1 MNSKSSTAST
11 KKSGKKGFETEE
23 IVRSYFLGAGFF
35 VVRGVKLR
43 YSGDELTDIDLWLYE
58 RSATLARRRI
68 IIDIKDN
75 AQPKAAERLFFVKG
89 LAELIQVEAT
99 GVATSDSRR
108 SLRELARK
116 HNVLWI
122 DNSDL
127 QRLKSSQK
135 LTISHRLSDEEL
147 NDLITKVDTSRSSKI
162 VRDVF
167 YSVKSSVADR
177 FGPSC
182 ANTATDG
189 ALYFGRMCVEAHPG
203 SLAAQL
209 FTRLTYFC
217 CAIAAAALDFASGE
231 TALRPHQERL
241 ANLTDAIR
249 FGEDPKGTAE
259 KLRWAE
265 AAIRDFAPN
274 GAGLA
279 EGIRRRFH
287 DALQSVPAENLAEIT
302 VKLANSDRLFNAARD
317 LEHAAF
323 YTDCPSFDDLSI
335 DAKSF
340 LGAILDFISV
350 DRLSFAKSWNSTKP
364 PLDSPTPESNA
375 VDTTPS
381 PGLSTQP
388 NGVTEGK
395 LL

>member
-1 MNSKSSTAST
+1 VNSKPLGAP
-11 KKSGKKGFETEE
+11 KKTGKKGFETEE

-43 YSGDELTDIDLWLYE
+43 HGGDELTDIDLWLYE

-99 GVATSDSRR
+99 GIATSDTRR

-122 DNSDL
+122 DNADL
-127 QRLKSSQK
+127 QRLKSSER
-135 LTISHRLSDEEL
+135 LTASSRISDEDL
-147 NDLITKVDTSRSSKI
+147 NDLISKVDTSRSSKN
-162 VRDVF
+162 VRDTF
-167 YSVKSSVADR
+167 TSVKSAVADR

-182 ANTATDG
+182 ANTALDG
-189 ALYFGRMCVEAHPG
+189 TQYFARMNVESHPG
-203 SLAAQL
+203 SLPAQV
-209 FTRLTYFC
+209 FTRLTYFS

-231 TALRPHQERL
+231 SALRPHQERL
-241 ANLTDAIR
+241 ISLTDAIR

-279 EGIRRRFH
+279 EVIRNRFNE
-287 DALQSVPAENLAEIT
+287 ALHSVPAESLAEIT
-302 VKLANSDRLFNAARD
+302 VKMANSDRLFNAARD
-317 LEHAAF
+317 LEQAAF
-323 YTDCPSFDDLSI
+323 MINCPAFDDLTV

-340 LGAILDFISV
+340 VGAVLDFISI
-350 DRLSFAKSWNSTKP
+350 DRVAFARGWNPPKSPPPVASDVVEGAPLTST
-364 PLDSPTPESNA
+364 SPEAPT
-375 VDTTPS
+375 D
-381 PGLSTQP
+381 
-388 NGVTEGK
+388 GK

>member
-1 MNSKSSTAST
+1 MSAKPASSSKKT
-11 KKSGKKGFETEE
+11 GKKGFETEE

-43 YSGDELTDIDLWLYE
+43 HGDDELTDIDLWLYE

-99 GVATSDSRR
+99 GIATSDTRR

-122 DNSDL
+122 DNADL
-127 QRLKSSQK
+127 QRLKSSQR
-135 LTISHRLSDEEL
+135 LTVSERMTDEDLNVLIS
-147 NDLITKVDTSRSSKI
+147 KVDNSRISKN

-167 YSVKSSVADR
+167 AAVKSAVADR

-182 ANTATDG
+182 ANTALDG
-189 ALYFGRMCVEAHPG
+189 AQYFSRKCVESYPS
-203 SLAAQL
+203 SLAAQV

-231 TALRPHQERL
+231 SALRPHQERL
-241 ANLTDAIR
+241 KNLTDVIR

-259 KLRWAE
+259 KLKWAE
-265 AAIRDFAPN
+265 AAVRDFAPN
-274 GAGLA
+274 GMALA
-279 EGIRRRFH
+279 EVIRNRLN
-287 DALQSVPAENLAEIT
+287 DALRSVPAENLAEISA
-302 VKLANSDRLFNAARD
+302 KMANSDRLFNAARD
-317 LEHAAF
+317 LEQAAF
-323 YTDCPSFDDLSI
+323 AMKCPGFDDLTV

-340 LGAILDFISV
+340 VGAVLDFVST
-350 DRLSFAKSWNSTKP
+350 DRMVFAKSWTSAVMATALDNS
-364 PLDSPTPESNA
+364 SSSA
-375 VDTTPS
+375 VEIKAIEDV
-381 PGLSTQP
+381 
-388 NGVTEGK
+388 NDGK